1 MSGCLRECGSE
12 RDALDR
18 QIGRKRERERERGIG
33 TLLLTHHQIK
43 YNYNGKAYELLNRM

>member
-18 QIGRKRERERERGIG
+18 QIGRMREERGRIG
-33 TLLLTHHQIK
+33 TLKFTHHQIK
-43 YNYNGKAYELLNRM
+43 CNYNGKAYELLNRM